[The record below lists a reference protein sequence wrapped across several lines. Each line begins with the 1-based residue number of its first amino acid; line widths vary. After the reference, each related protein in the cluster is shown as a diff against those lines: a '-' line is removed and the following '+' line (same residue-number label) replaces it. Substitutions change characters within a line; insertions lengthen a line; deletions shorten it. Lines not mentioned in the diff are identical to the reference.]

1 MAGSLAGPAV
11 APDMLLIY
19 MPNYRE
25 KSNAVYRPSQ
35 LKQRLDED
43 GETALSLPST
53 LAGAW
58 HSNSILMIR
67 IMVRVYVLQRVM
79 VVAAGTS
86 HLCVMN
92 PDEMN
97 YIIIMTCR

>member
-1 MAGSLAGPAV
+1 
-11 APDMLLIY
+11 MLLIY

-67 IMVRVYVLQRVM
+67 GARIRF
-79 VVAAGTS
+79 AACNGGGCRDITS
-86 HLCVMN
+86 LR
-92 PDEMN
+92 DES
-97 YIIIMTCR
+97 